1 MRNVTTEKEVRN
13 QVASAKM
20 EGISFNKESLD
31 IISKYADNK
40 ISHDKLVELVT
51 QICAKQS

>member
-1 MRNVTTEKEVRN
+1 MQNVTTEKAVNN

-20 EGISFNKESLD
+20 EGLRFNKESLD

-51 QICAKQS
+51 QICTKKP

>member
-1 MRNVTTEKEVRN
+1 MQNVTTEKAVSN

-20 EGISFNKESLD
+20 EGIRFNKESFD